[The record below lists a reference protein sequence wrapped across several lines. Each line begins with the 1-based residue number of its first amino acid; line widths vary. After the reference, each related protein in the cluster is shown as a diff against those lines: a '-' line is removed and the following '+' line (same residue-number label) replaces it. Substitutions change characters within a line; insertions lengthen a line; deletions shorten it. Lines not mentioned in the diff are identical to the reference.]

1 MHNVGSTGTNF
12 PKIKYGYLCANGCVR
27 FAWYSGKI
35 HSRDLFLHR
44 VYWQSGYKS
53 SLLAVGHSSIS
64 MKERQMLKNFFPY
77 FFSLISSSKSGC
89 YYYSPVQ
96 FTPFPAYPGLQRH
109 LNDPGLLTQVAFDEQ
124 LLAPGVL
131 HSSTSGRRWFGYN

>member
-1 MHNVGSTGTNF
+1 MAVLGSHG
-12 PKIKYGYLCANGCVR
+12 
-27 FAWYSGKI
+27 GKI

-44 VYWQSGYKS
+44 VYRQYGNKP

-64 MKERQMLKNFFPY
+64 MKEREMSKNLFPY
-77 FFSLISSSKSGC
+77 FFSLTSFSKSGC

-131 HSSTSGRRWFGYN
+131 HSSTSGRR